1 MMNNQLYVN
10 SAELIR
16 EIYDDYNITSD
27 DFVSRAPAW
36 IYNALDELNFIQAY
50 VEKTTE
56 IPIEHY
62 RGKLPDDFQG
72 LISIAIDNQRAQ
84 LKLHIDDN
92 FNKFKSIN
100 ELNPEDDN
108 NPNDELDPEDLE
120 YNEWVELVENNKLI
134 KQNIN
139 NNFKAEYY
147 ISNGWIHTN
156 IESTTAY
163 LKYKAIPSELD
174 TNLNMYFPLIYNE
187 GMLRRYIKLY
197 IIRQILLRGYKHP
210 ILSLTANNPVV
221 NPGLELM
228 SIRNNVRVAC
238 NKFNKDRR
246 ENIARIL
253 TTTKI

>member
-27 DFVSRAPAW
+27 DFISRAPAW

-50 VEKTTE
+50 VEKTQE
-56 IPIEHY
+56 IHIEHY
-62 RGKLPDDFQG
+62 RGELPEDFQG
-72 LISIAIDNQRAQ
+72 LIDLI
-84 LKLHIDDN
+84 IDDTKIHLRSPYDN
-92 FNKFKSIN
+92 DYDTKFKDTVEKDGLTENTGKDVIN
-100 ELNPEDDN
+100 KSFNSTTKVKDR
-108 NPNDELDPEDLE
+108 
-120 YNEWVELVENNKLI
+120 
-134 KQNIN
+134 
-139 NNFKAEYY
+139 AEYY

-156 IESTTAY
+156 IESATAY

-210 ILSLTANNPVV
+210 ILSLTSNNPIV

>member
-27 DFVSRAPAW
+27 DFISRAPAW

-50 VEKTTE
+50 IEKTKE
-56 IPIEHY
+56 ISIEHY
-62 RGKLPDDFQG
+62 RGQLPEDFQG
-72 LISIAIDNQRAQ
+72 LIDLI
-84 LKLHIDDN
+84 IDDTKIQLRSPHDN
-92 FNKFKSIN
+92 DYDTKFKDTVEKDSLTENIGNDVIN
-100 ELNPEDDN
+100 KSFDSTTKSK
-108 NPNDELDPEDLE
+108 
-120 YNEWVELVENNKLI
+120 NKV
-134 KQNIN
+134 
-139 NNFKAEYY
+139 EYY

-156 IESTTAY
+156 IESTTVY

-174 TNLNMYFPLIYNE
+174 SNLNMYFPLIYNE

-210 ILSLTANNPVV
+210 VLSLTSNNPIV

-228 SIRNNVRVAC
+228 NIRNNVRVAC

>member
-56 IPIEHY
+56 IQIEHY

-72 LISIAIDNQRAQ
+72 LIYLI
-84 LKLHIDDN
+84 IDDTKIHLRSPHYN
-92 FNKFKSIN
+92 NYDTKFKDTVEKDGLIEN
-100 ELNPEDDN
+100 TG
-108 NPNDELDPEDLE
+108 NDIT
-120 YNEWVELVENNKLI
+120 NKSFNSTT
-134 KQNIN
+134 KNKD
-139 NNFKAEYY
+139 KAEYY

-156 IESTTAY
+156 IESTTVY

-174 TNLNMYFPLIYNE
+174 DNLNMYFPLIYNE
-187 GMLRRYIKLY
+187 GILRRYIKLY

-210 ILSLTANNPVV
+210 VLSLASNNPII

-228 SIRNNVRVAC
+228 NIRNNVRVAC

>member
-1 MMNNQLYVN
+1 MTNNQLYVN

-50 VEKTTE
+50 VEKTIE
-56 IPIEHY
+56 DKIEHY
-62 RGKLPDDFQG
+62 RCELPNDFQG
-72 LISIAIDNQRAQ
+72 LIDIIIGDTKAQ
-84 LKLHIDDN
+84 LRSPHDN
-92 FNKFKSIN
+92 NYKTKFKDIIDEKDITHKSFDSITH
-100 ELNPEDDN
+100 
-108 NPNDELDPEDLE
+108 
-120 YNEWVELVENNKLI
+120 NKS
-134 KQNIN
+134 NV
-139 NNFKAEYY
+139 EYY

-156 IESTTAY
+156 IEEADIHI
-163 LKYKAIPSELD
+163 KYKAIPSELD
-174 TNLNMYFPLIYNE
+174 ETLNMHFPLIYNE

-210 ILSLTANNPVV
+210 VLSLASNNPVI
-221 NPGLELM
+221 NPGLELLN
-228 SIRNNVRVAC
+228 IRSTVRVAC

>member
-50 VEKTTE
+50 VEKTTD

-72 LISIAIDNQRAQ
+72 LIDLI
-84 LKLHIDDN
+84 IDDTKIQLLSPHDN
-92 FNKFKSIN
+92 DYNTKFKDTVEKDGLIEN
-100 ELNPEDDN
+100 TGDDIT
-108 NPNDELDPEDLE
+108 
-120 YNEWVELVENNKLI
+120 NKSFDSTT
-134 KQNIN
+134 KNKD
-139 NNFKAEYY
+139 KAEYY
-147 ISNGWIHTN
+147 VSNGWIHTN

-210 ILSLTANNPVV
+210 VLNLTSNNPVI